1 MCVCVCLPDQ
11 QQDGGDFDRGLL
23 LEAEFFESATVQ
35 GAFQDKGKE
44 KARVHMAA
52 DSGTQ
57 PATEPGGR
65 VHAHSANYSFCFCES
80 AGPIRRSA
88 EGLMPCV
95 CMLGLCCI
103 DAEVVAVPNDAA

>member
-1 MCVCVCLPDQ
+1 VILTEACCWRQSSSKVCVCVCVCLPDQ

-65 VHAHSANYSFCFCES
+65 GGGGCVAMYGLAKSHR
-80 AGPIRRSA
+80 AGA
-88 EGLMPCV
+88 EP
-95 CMLGLCCI
+95 
-103 DAEVVAVPNDAA
+103 